1 MKTVLNPLTLA
12 AMPAMKAASRP
23 VSATPSTPLG
33 SSCCM
38 SSGMALLYTGFGE
51 LKLGIRAIATSPGMM
66 VRPGM
71 KILGK
76 APISGVR
83 CPAERSLAD
92 RARCTS
98 AKFVVQ

>member
-38 SSGMALLYTGFGE
+38 SGGMALLYSGLGE
-51 LKLGIRAIATSPGMM
+51 LKLGIRAIAS
-66 VRPGM
+66 RPEMIAGD
-71 KILGK
+71 
-76 APISGVR
+76 SV
-83 CPAERSLAD
+83 D
-92 RARCTS
+92 W
-98 AKFVVQ
+98 